1 MILTFCALYSEAIA
15 KSFSVVLLGRHVR
28 IYAENDINVWVTFM
42 LNTLISEQI
51 QGLSIPI
58 PLGKIS
64 VLEDLRVSTILRSM
78 LRQTVCSIIQGS
90 SISTRC
96 LIMQKTSWIKTFT
109 MSFSV
114 LMRGIETVWPVAR
127 RSPQRIKQQ
136 KLMQSDIIFFS
147 CIYQGELRFIRFGS
161 TLPQG

>member
-1 MILTFCALYSEAIA
+1 
-15 KSFSVVLLGRHVR
+15 
-28 IYAENDINVWVTFM
+28 
-42 LNTLISEQI
+42 
-51 QGLSIPI
+51 
-58 PLGKIS
+58 
-64 VLEDLRVSTILRSM
+64 
-78 LRQTVCSIIQGS
+78 
-90 SISTRC
+90 
-96 LIMQKTSWIKTFT
+96 